1 MSNSLVEVTSPKL
14 DFGGKKKAVLLFMA
28 SWHEGCAPLQ
38 AILSALAGTAPDI
51 FFAKID
57 AEEVSDLSDEY
68 QVTMVPTIILWNN
81 GKVGEKIEGGVDA
94 SQLTQAVQ
102 RLISATESTGTVAK
116 TSTTTTAD
124 PEKQLTE
131 RLDRLIKSDT
141 VMLFMKGVPSA
152 PRCGFSRQA
161 VEILQKEQIP
171 FGSFDILTD
180 ETVRQG
186 LKKHSNWPTYPQ
198 IYLNGEL
205 IGGLDI
211 LKETVEEGP
220 LKEQWEMESSTVKPS
235 SLDDRLAMLV
245 KRSDVMVFMKGLP
258 SAPRCGF
265 SRQIIEILD
274 QTDVPYDGKFRHYFT
289 FKFTERL
296 WAIPELVHPQLIL
309 LYFSL

>member
-81 GKVGEKIEGGVDA
+81 GKVVEKIEGGVDA

-220 LKEQWEMESSTVKPS
+220 LKEQWEMESSSVKPS

-274 QTDVPYDGKFRHYFT
+274 KTDVPYDGKFWHYFT

-296 WAIPELVHPQLIL
+296 
-309 LYFSL
+309 

>member
-1 MSNSLVEVTSPKL
+1 MSNSLVEVTSPTM

-81 GKVGEKIEGGVDA
+81 GKVVEKIEGGVDA

-116 TSTTTTAD
+116 TSTTTTTD
-124 PEKQLTE
+124 PEKQLRE

-274 QTDVPYDGKFRHYFT
+274 KTDVPYDGKLRHNFT

-296 WAIPELVHPQLIL
+296 WTISELFHPQLIL